1 MQEPSGPWLPLAAVR
16 WTDNEQEE
24 KGTGPRR
31 GSDERNEGG
40 ARGSRSRE
48 EAEDGRDQSSWMRDR
63 GLGFYRLGNKRRCTG
78 VLGILGRDLAS
89 LVCERRAVPSEKV
102 FQCNQMCV
110 GAKRAFVND
119 MWSYFREVTLPSSI
133 QEKPL
138 DDSVII
144 AKSSKGRVETA
155 NPEGKGKFF

>member
-1 MQEPSGPWLPLAAVR
+1 
-16 WTDNEQEE
+16 
-24 KGTGPRR
+24 
-31 GSDERNEGG
+31 
-40 ARGSRSRE
+40 
-48 EAEDGRDQSSWMRDR
+48 
-63 GLGFYRLGNKRRCTG
+63 
-78 VLGILGRDLAS
+78 
-89 LVCERRAVPSEKV
+89 
-102 FQCNQMCV
+102 MCV